1 MLEVRARGVGG
12 QGGIPVSNLKLDK
25 VLYLFLVDF
34 LRAYGSLDYENEDEF
49 RQMLKEHLERNG
61 LVIDDTLIDAIIN
74 SMPYRSWEH

>member
-1 MLEVRARGVGG
+1 MGG

-25 VLYLFLVDF
+25 ALYLFLVDF

-61 LVIDDTLIDAIIN
+61 LVIEDTIIDAIIN
-74 SMPYRSWEH
+74 GMPYRSWEH